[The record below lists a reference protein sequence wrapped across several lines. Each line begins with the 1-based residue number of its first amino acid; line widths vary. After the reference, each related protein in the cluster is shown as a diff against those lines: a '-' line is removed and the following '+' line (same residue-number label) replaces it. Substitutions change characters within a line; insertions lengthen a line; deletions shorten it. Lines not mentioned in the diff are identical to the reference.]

1 MTRKERRALRLLLA
15 AGAASGGVLLVTL
28 FLKELA

>member
-15 AGAASGGVLLVTL
+15 AGAATSGLLLVAL
-28 FLKELA
+28 FVKELA